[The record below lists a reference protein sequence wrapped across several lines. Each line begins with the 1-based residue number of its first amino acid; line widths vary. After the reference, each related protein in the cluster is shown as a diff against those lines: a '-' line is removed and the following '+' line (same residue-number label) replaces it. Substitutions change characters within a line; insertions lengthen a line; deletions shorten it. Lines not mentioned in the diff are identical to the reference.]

1 MSARDRILA
10 AIRAARP
17 APLPPAEAIA
27 AEAAALLDAPESV
40 RPRPVE
46 AVLAAEFVRKA
57 SALGTS
63 FDHLPDRAAIPLAVK
78 RYLDTHGLPPALAL
92 QPAPALAALDWTGID
107 THEAVA
113 PDRTAALGL
122 ALWGIAETGSLVPP
136 DDLDALS
143 GALRHWLDDAP
154 AREAAMNGWA
164 ALSKHIKGLTE
175 AQRKQ
180 LDPESYSLKKAAKDA
195 DGARTAG

>member
-57 SALGTS
+57 SAIGTS

-92 QPAPALAALDWTGID
+92 QPAT
-107 THEAVA
+107 AV
-113 PDRTAALGL
+113 P
-122 ALWGIAETGSLVPP
+122 VPE
-136 DDLDALS
+136 
-143 GALRHWLDDAP
+143 R
-154 AREAAMNGWA
+154 
-164 ALSKHIKGLTE
+164 
-175 AQRKQ
+175 
-180 LDPESYSLKKAAKDA
+180 
-195 DGARTAG
+195 